1 MSRYTGPRVKL
12 LRRFGGI
19 DLPGLTRKLKWVQNR
34 PFPPGQHGRNM
45 RIKKSDF
52 RLRLEEKQ
60 KLRYYYGLREKQMVR
75 YMHRAT
81 RAKGNSGEVL
91 LQILERRLDNIVFRL
106 GLAPTIPAARQ
117 LVNHGHIMVNERKVD
132 IASYECRAG
141 DIVAVRDREKSKK
154 LASLYAEEPTLS
166 VPSHLDFNKKTLSGR
181 VIDEANRDSIPYDI
195 KEQFVVEYYSQ
206 RV

>member
-60 KLRYYYGLREKQMVR
+60 KLRYYYGVREKQLVR
-75 YMHRAT
+75 YMRRAT
-81 RAKGNSGEVL
+81 RAKGNSGQVL
-91 LQILERRLDNIVFRL
+91 LQLLERRLDNIVFRL
-106 GLAPTIPAARQ
+106 GMAPTIPAARQ
-117 LVNHGHIMVNERKVD
+117 LVNHGHITVNERKVD
-132 IASYECRAG
+132 IASFECRAG
-141 DIVAVRDREKSKK
+141 DIVSVRDRDKSRK
-154 LASLYAEEPTLS
+154 LVTTYAEEPTLS
-166 VPSHLDFNKKTLSGR
+166 VPAHLDFNKKALSGR
-181 VIDEANRDSIPYDI
+181 FIDEASRDSIPYDI
-195 KEQFVVEYYSQ
+195 KEQFIVEYYSQ